1 MPITPDIAAAE
12 AAIIEMTNA
21 FRAEQKLPPVTANPQ
36 LTAAARAYARKLGSY
51 RALSHTADGTTPSE
65 RIAAAGYRYCQVG
78 ENLASIFDTSGFDA
92 ADYADRAVKGWEES
106 PGHRKNML
114 LPYVT
119 ETGVAVAPAS
129 ATEPKY
135 IAVQLFGRPESTKY
149 TFKITNLSGR
159 EVSYAFEEQANTVSP
174 REIVTH
180 TACLPSTIEF
190 DTGSK
195 TGAVSRYETRGG
207 QVFTVRPGTGGSVNI
222 DVKAGAAGAAHPPA
236 TPPLPKPKPK

>member
-1 MPITPDIAAAE
+1 VPITPDIATAE

-21 FRAEQKLPPVTANPQ
+21 FRAEQKLPPVRTNPQ
-36 LTAAARAYARKLGSY
+36 LTAAARAYAKKLGAY
-51 RALSHTADGTTPSE
+51 PALSHTADGTTASE

-92 ADYADRAVKGWEES
+92 DDYAKRAMEGWEES

-119 ETGVAVAPAS
+119 ETGVAVAAAS

-135 IAVQLFGRPESTKY
+135 IAVQLFARPETTKY

-159 EVSYAFEEQANTVSP
+159 EVAYAFEEQANTVSP
-174 REIVTH
+174 TEIITH
-180 TACLPSTIEF
+180 TACLPGTIEF
-190 DTGSK
+190 DTGDK
-195 TGAVSRYETRGG
+195 TGAVSRYETRAG
-207 QVFTVRPGTGGSVNI
+207 QVFTVKPGTGGSVSI
-222 DVKAGAAGAAHPPA
+222 DVKAAAAPGTVHPSQKA
-236 TPPLPKPKPK
+236 PLPKRK

>member
-1 MPITPDIAAAE
+1 VPITPDIAAAE

-36 LTAAARAYARKLGSY
+36 LTAAARAYARKLGRY
-51 RALSHTADGTTPSE
+51 PALSHTADGTTAAE

-92 ADYADRAVKGWEES
+92 DDYAKRAVEGWEES

-174 REIVTH
+174 REIITH
-180 TACLPSTIEF
+180 TACLPGTIEF

-207 QVFTVRPGTGGSVNI
+207 QVFTVKPGTAGSVSI
-222 DVKAGAAGAAHPPA
+222 DVKAAGASPAPHHP
-236 TPPLPKPKPK
+236 TPPLPKRK